1 MTKSNA
7 LRKSD
12 VIFAELKNLWQPS
25 DSKIEHFNKL
35 VDYCKRQMNAVFPT
49 VDWNDNIWEISSYEP
64 TQSAR
69 QATHNSNVLFTKKN
83 GAGKKVK
90 IAKNDQIPLP
100 QPLLDLAKSFVV
112 MRHLT
117 QPVNHSAHMVAIRAF
132 RYLCEVFERYQLENI
147 HQLSGIHFD
156 EAAVGALRQGET
168 DQTLYRTGEHLS
180 AIAERLNFL
189 SLSSIFEWHNPF
201 PRISGTGGT
210 TQISISKNSDIEQA
224 EQLPRTAYLV
234 HLAALWRHYDE
245 LAQNDKMIVCMG
257 VLLMITGLRMDEF
270 CGLHDG
276 CLPTQTEYESQPEEL
291 TFSGRMGKMLRL
303 SVLARKR
310 FVWDEKVIP
319 TSMTATVFLV
329 IERMAQLSAEARHYS
344 RSLLVENRWP
354 ALEGLSDNST
364 VTLQQLMD
372 QLGYDNSSN
381 LLTTLERYGVM
392 RDPSSVKG
400 RTIFKVR
407 DVHEAIAS
415 AYRKQLGVL
424 ADGLGPDKHKVP
436 LWQLL
441 TLQFKFAKRKNGL
454 KMFPIP
460 LSGTQV
466 QDAFRGRDYVSRVS
480 KQESRIC
487 TLFERYSFD
496 GIELPPDGV
505 RTHQFRHLL
514 NTIMQQSA
522 AFSQEDIA
530 KYFLRAGVRDNIAYD
545 HSRPSDAIIP
555 TIDAVHQFGSKFEPG
570 YQSKQHD
577 VTVEDAIKFI
587 RKFPL
592 LSADELLSEL
602 DSLGS
607 SHLMDIGRCQHDY
620 TQEPCGKHYACL
632 NNCQHY
638 RRVKGNPVEIERIQ
652 KMMERAEQQIAAAE
666 LDVEDG
672 LVNSHVWLAHH
683 RRLLAGCT
691 AALAIEH
698 DERYQIGQVV
708 AVFPNGRDS
717 CEAK

>member
-12 VIFAELKNLWQPS
+12 VFFAELKHLWQPS
-25 DSKIEHFNKL
+25 DSKVDQFNKL
-35 VDYCKRQMNAVFPT
+35 VDHCKQQIRAVFPT
-49 VDWNDNIWEISSYEP
+49 VEWNDDVWEISAYEP

-90 IAKNDQIPLP
+90 VARSDQTPLP
-100 QPLLDLAKSFVV
+100 QPLRDFAKSYVV
-112 MRHLT
+112 LRHLS
-117 QPVNHSAHMVAIRAF
+117 QPVTHGAHMVAIRAF
-132 RYLCEVFERYQLENI
+132 RYLCEVFEHYGLEGI

-156 EAAVGALRQGET
+156 EAAAGALRHGER

-201 PRISGTGGT
+201 PRVSGTGGSI
-210 TQISISKNSDIEQA
+210 QISISKNSDIAQA
-224 EQLPRTAYLV
+224 EQLPKTAYLV

-245 LAQNDKMIVCMG
+245 LAQNDKMTVCMG
-257 VLLMITGLRMDEF
+257 VLLMMTGLRMDEF
-270 CGLHDG
+270 CGLHDA
-276 CLPTQTEYESQPEEL
+276 CLPTQAEYESQPQEL
-291 TFSGRMGKMLRL
+291 TFSGRVGKILRL
-303 SVLARKR
+303 RVLARKR
-310 FVWDEKVIP
+310 FVWDEKIIP
-319 TSMTATVFLV
+319 SSLTETVFLV
-329 IERMAQLSAEARHYS
+329 TQRMEKLSAEARHYCH
-344 RSLLVENRWP
+344 SLLEERRWP
-354 ALEGLSDNST
+354 ALNGLSDNAT
-364 VTLQQLMD
+364 VTLKQLLD
-372 QLGYDNSSN
+372 QLGYENSSN
-381 LLTTLERYGVM
+381 LLSILERYGVF

-400 RTIFKVR
+400 RTMFRVR
-407 DVHEAIAS
+407 DVHEGIAS

-424 ADGLGPDKHKVP
+424 AGGLGPDKHKIP
-436 LWQLL
+436 IWQLL
-441 TLQFKFAKRKNGL
+441 TLQFKFDDRKTSL

-460 LSGTQV
+460 LSGTQI
-466 QDAFRGRDYVSRVS
+466 QDAFRGRDYVSRLS
-480 KQESRIC
+480 KKDSRVRS
-487 TLFERYSFD
+487 LFERYSFD
-496 GIELPPDGV
+496 GLELPPGGV

-514 NTIMQQSA
+514 NTIMQQSS

-530 KYFLRAGVRDNIAYD
+530 KHFLRAGVRDNVAYD
-545 HSRPSDAIIP
+545 HSTPTDSITS
-555 TIDAVHQFGSKFEPG
+555 TIDSVYQFGTKFEAG

-577 VTVEDAIKFI
+577 VTAEEAIKFI

-592 LSADELLSEL
+592 LSTDELLSEL

-620 TQEPCGKHYACL
+620 TQEPCGNHYACL

-638 RRVKGNPVEIERIQ
+638 RRVKGNTAEIERIQ
-652 KMMERAEQQIAAAE
+652 KMIERAERQIAAAE
-666 LDVEDG
+666 IDVEDG
-672 LVNSHVWLAHH
+672 LTNSHVWLAHH
-683 RRLLAGCT
+683 KRLLDGCN

-698 DERYQIGQVV
+698 NPRYQTGQVV
-708 AVFPNGRDS
+708 VVFPNGRDS